1 MDISKQDT
9 VSIIVRTCSKKRFF
23 LLEEAIKSIINNE
36 YRPLEIII
44 VIQSEDDNFINQV
57 ANLSEQFIQQN
68 VAYKMI
74 INPTSQDQRSK
85 NLNLGLEAVSGRY
98 VGFLDDDDIF
108 YKNHIPELV
117 NILRS
122 HSVSW
127 SFSDVKLVL
136 ANICNNETLN
146 YISYDYPFTQD
157 EFSLKKL
164 FKSNFIPIHSYL
176 LDTTRIESNILK
188 FDESFTFSED
198 YSFILELAT
207 RHVPYYLH
215 KVTCEYRIFQDF
227 SNSNIIINEVER
239 HPDKNKIR
247 EWSKA
252 LWRIEQLKEKLMPE
266 YSSEWFSLKIR
277 KYIYYRFPELKI
289 LLQYKFPVLRKFL
302 LSILRLDF

>member
-108 YKNHIPELV
+108 SIA
-117 NILRS
+117 
-122 HSVSW
+122 
-127 SFSDVKLVL
+127 F
-136 ANICNNETLN
+136 
-146 YISYDYPFTQD
+146 
-157 EFSLKKL
+157 
-164 FKSNFIPIHSYL
+164 
-176 LDTTRIESNILK
+176 
-188 FDESFTFSED
+188 
-198 YSFILELAT
+198 
-207 RHVPYYLH
+207 
-215 KVTCEYRIFQDF
+215 
-227 SNSNIIINEVER
+227 
-239 HPDKNKIR
+239 PD
-247 EWSKA
+247 
-252 LWRIEQLKEKLMPE
+252 
-266 YSSEWFSLKIR
+266 
-277 KYIYYRFPELKI
+277 
-289 LLQYKFPVLRKFL
+289 
-302 LSILRLDF
+302 